1 MQVDGRV
8 LQLLVLEQII
18 ESLLLRH
25 AAPPAV
31 LDRQLAYPSDT
42 TEEALSVK
50 PLSSSSSPLSVHC
63 LNSLLPLTLP
73 LRSHLGTWIASL

>member
-42 TEEALSVK
+42 TEEALCVTELHAGGVPSHDRSDTPDPPAFEV
-50 PLSSSSSPLSVHC
+50 PLP
-63 LNSLLPLTLP
+63 PD
-73 LRSHLGTWIASL
+73 